1 MQPVESIDDYCQVL
15 CVAHNPQSPSS
26 SSLLLF
32 AASHMHC
39 QLDGISN
46 KVPTKC
52 IWTFRTP
59 SPQCSLQLSTW
70 QLILL
75 CPLPDATITS
85 CTHSR
90 GSAAAVPEEIE
101 THMCIVIIIVIIS
114 ICVCLARTCACTSQV
129 SPFAHSRASTW
140 VVHCTGQSY
149 FVKKENSNVCPRS
162 GGGKCGLEM
171 YRYVRQSNNIF
182 LLPG

>member
-59 SPQCSLQLSTW
+59 SPQFSTVLVATVHLTIDPPLSTARCNYHIVYTFQGISSRSTRGDW
-70 QLILL
+70 DPHVHSNNNCHHLHSCVLSTYLYQSGLSL
-75 CPLPDATITS
+75 CTF
-85 CTHSR
+85 
-90 GSAAAVPEEIE
+90 
-101 THMCIVIIIVIIS
+101 
-114 ICVCLARTCACTSQV
+114 TSQHLSSALHWPKLFREERKFQCLSQKWRRKMWIRNV
-129 SPFAHSRASTW
+129 SLRKT
-140 VVHCTGQSY
+140 
-149 FVKKENSNVCPRS
+149 E
-162 GGGKCGLEM
+162 
-171 YRYVRQSNNIF
+171 
-182 LLPG
+182 